1 MQKDKAFQ
9 RAQKKFFNGEI
20 SDTSSV
26 YRDNTAKFY
35 GASDEVRKITVDNTI
50 GNNFKD
56 IQNSPS
62 RQNVKEA

>member
-1 MQKDKAFQ
+1 M
-9 RAQKKFFNGEI
+9 
-20 SDTSSV
+20 

-56 IQNSPS
+56 I
-62 RQNVKEA
+62 